1 MTSSMFYEKNGNPF
15 KITFFTPNEL
25 FGYIGTTYSESSK
38 PSYSS
43 DILYYHT
50 HSSQCDC
57 YKFYSTSSK
66 DANLNYIN
74 GSGSLIVD
82 TNKSFTL
89 EKDNKTFSLKFISA
103 SEPSLNFNAIENI
116 FNFKDE
122 TGSYSIPLPKTADI
136 TTLKIKSN
144 NTSNITGTNVTGSC
158 YYSYSTNITVE
169 KYTNKKIKELSN
181 IKIF

>member
-1 MTSSMFYEKNGNPF
+1 MTSSISYQNSSLPISYSLGNLFYNN
-15 KITFFTPNEL
+15 
-25 FGYIGTTYSESSK
+25 
-38 PSYSS
+38 YSS
-43 DILYYHT
+43 DYINYHT

-57 YKFYSTSSK
+57 YKFYDTSSK
-66 DANLNYIN
+66 GSGLNYIK
-74 GSGSLIVD
+74 GSGSLIIGA
-82 TNKSFTL
+82 TKTFTL

-103 SEPSLNFNAIENI
+103 SEPSLNFNAMENI

-144 NTSNITGTNVTGSC
+144 NASNITGTNVTGSC

-169 KYTNKKIKELSN
+169 KYTNEKIKELSN

>member
-1 MTSSMFYEKNGNPF
+1 MTSSIFYEKNGNPLN
-15 KITFFTPNEL
+15 ITFFTPNEL
-25 FGYIGTTYSESSK
+25 FGYIGTTHSDSSK

-43 DILYYHT
+43 NILYHHT
-50 HSSQCDC
+50 HSSLCGC
-57 YKFYSTSSK
+57 YKLYDTSSK
-66 DANLNYIN
+66 NSTLNYIN
-74 GSGSLIVD
+74 GSGSLIIGA
-82 TNKSFTL
+82 TKTFTL
-89 EKDNKTFSLKFISA
+89 EKDKKTFSLKFISS
-103 SEPSLNFNAIENI
+103 SEPSLNFNAMENI

-144 NTSNITGTNVTGSC
+144 NASSITGTNVTGSC

-169 KYTNKKIKELSN
+169 KYTNEKIKELSN